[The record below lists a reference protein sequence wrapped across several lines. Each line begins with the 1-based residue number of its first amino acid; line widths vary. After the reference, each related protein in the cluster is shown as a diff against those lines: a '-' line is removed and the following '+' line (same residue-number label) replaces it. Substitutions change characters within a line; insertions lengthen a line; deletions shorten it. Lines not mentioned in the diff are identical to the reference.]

1 MTQAEI
7 ETELRILNDQ
17 FSQLQRQQEG
27 LRKHWFRIGLISLAF
42 GTVFAVVVLVFSV
55 LSLSRGA
62 PNPSAPFV
70 TALIPLHLLGIAL
83 TGTTTWWSAVRKA
96 MRGL

>member
-7 ETELRILNDQ
+7 EAELGILNDQ

-27 LRKHWFRIGLISLAF
+27 LRKHWRRIGLISMAF
-42 GTVFAVVVLVFSV
+42 AMVFAVVVIVFSV

-62 PNPSAPFV
+62 PNPSTPFSL
-70 TALIPLHLLGIAL
+70 ALIPLLLLSIALLGA
-83 TGTTTWWSAVRKA
+83 GAQ
-96 MRGL
+96 RGAPAPRN